1 MSHHIIIADDHPIVR
16 SGMRELIERSAS
28 TGHVAEAESPDELVR
43 ALELNRYDLV
53 VTDFNMPGG
62 QVTDGLSLLELL
74 RERWPQ
80 LPIVVLTMVSNTG
93 ILRSIQATGVS
104 GLLNKTDAL
113 DELSVAIAM
122 VTQGRNYVS
131 SSLRRSLD
139 ASPSQ
144 GPGAE
149 ARLSRRETE
158 VLRMFASGLTVSRI
172 AAQLDRSAK
181 TISRQK
187 MDAMGKLG
195 LRSDRDIYNYA
206 REKGLL
212 A

>member
-43 ALELNRYDLV
+43 ALERRHYDLV

-74 RERWPQ
+74 RGRWPQ

-93 ILRSIQATGVS
+93 ILRSILATGVS

-113 DELSVAIAM
+113 EELSVAIAT

-131 SSLRRSLD
+131 SSLRQSLD

-149 ARLSRRETE
+149 VQLSRRESE